1 MTQMIT
7 VISTKKFH
15 TQSLNLLMTN
25 HHTRGRPD
33 AAILGLVCFH
43 TSQVLLAAICL
54 EIRFGFNRGAAVVI
68 VFAVVV
74 ARVRVL
80 PAGAVLQLEFAL
92 IDSSHVT
99 SLPGC
104 GALRRGDSQR
114 AGLVPH

>member
-1 MTQMIT
+1 MIT
-7 VISTKKFH
+7 VISTRKLH
-15 TQSLNLLMTN
+15 TQLLNLLMTY

-33 AAILGLVCFH
+33 AAILGLVCFR
-43 TSQVLLAAICL
+43 TSQVLLAPVFL
-54 EIRFGFNRGAAVVI
+54 DIRFGFNGGAAIII

-80 PAGAVLQLEFAL
+80 PAGAVLQLEFTL

-99 SLPGC
+99 SLPSC

-114 AGLVPH
+114 AALVPH